1 MNSFDPARSRQW
13 HASIHRV
20 TALLT
25 AIMIVVA
32 TLVTGAFTAQ
42 SASATT
48 VEDTFTAKL
57 NYARVTRGIPRLHTR
72 AILTAVAREQA
83 NRMADRNTLYHNP
96 NLTTDVPNWRWVGE
110 NVGYGPDAITI
121 HVAFMQSPGHRAN
134 ILDRDYTQVG
144 VGAVERDGRV
154 WVAEVFR
161 RPLHHRRAS

>member
-1 MNSFDPARSRQW
+1 MTSSRRCRAVVH
-13 HASIHRV
+13 HA

-25 AIMIVVA
+25 AIAIVVA
-32 TLVTGAFTAQ
+32 TILTGAVTAPT
-42 SASATT
+42 ASATT
-48 VEDTFTAKL
+48 VEDTFIAKL
-57 NYARVTRGIPRLHTR
+57 NYARASRDIPRLRTR
-72 AILTAVAREQA
+72 AILTEVAREQA

-96 NLTTDVPNWRWVGE
+96 SLTSDVPRWRWVGE

-144 VGAVERDGRV
+144 VGAVVRDGRV

-161 RPLHHRRAS
+161 RPLRTRTS

>member
-1 MNSFDPARSRQW
+1 MLRVNSFDTVSSRQC
-13 HASIHRV
+13 HPAVHSV

-25 AIMIVVA
+25 AITIVVA
-32 TLVTGAFTAQ
+32 TFVTGALTAQ

-48 VEDTFTAKL
+48 VEDTFTTKL

-72 AILTAVAREQA
+72 AILTKVAREQA

-96 NLTTDVPNWRWVGE
+96 SLTSDVPHWRWVGE
-110 NVGYGPDAITI
+110 NVGYGPDAMTI
-121 HVAFMQSPGHRAN
+121 HVAFMQSQAHRAN

-144 VGAVERDGRV
+144 IGAVVRDGRV

-161 RPLHHRRAS
+161 RPLRR

>member
-1 MNSFDPARSRQW
+1 MASSRRCRAVVH
-13 HASIHRV
+13 HA

-25 AIMIVVA
+25 AITIAVA
-32 TLVTGAFTAQ
+32 TFVTGAATAP

-48 VEDTFTAKL
+48 VESTFIAKL
-57 NYARVTRGIPRLHTR
+57 NYARVSRDIPRLHTR
-72 AILTAVAREQA
+72 AILTQVAREQA

-96 NLTTDVPNWRWVGE
+96 RLTSDVPHWRWVGE
-110 NVGYGPDAITI
+110 NVGYGPDAITV

-144 VGAVERDGRV
+144 VGAVVRDGRV

-161 RPLHHRRAS
+161 RPLRTGTS